1 MNEEVTARAM
11 ELPVT
16 RLKNESKRKSID
28 PKKFLLEPKL
38 NARELPPELSSE
50 LPTELPP
57 ELSSELPTEL
67 PPELSSEL
75 PTELPPELSSELPSR
90 PELPRPLLNAGATEL
105 PSNAAPLRIAA
116 PESRPVV
123 SN

>member
-1 MNEEVTARAM
+1 M
-11 ELPVT
+11 ELPVR

-57 ELSSELPTEL
+57 ELSSELP
-67 PPELSSEL
+67 SK
-75 PTELPPELSSELPSR
+75 
-90 PELPRPLLNAGATEL
+90 PELPRPLLSAGATEL
-105 PSNAAPLRIAA
+105 PSNAAPPRIAA

>member
-1 MNEEVTARAM
+1 M
-11 ELPVT
+11 ELPVR

-75 PTELPPELSSELPSR
+75 PSK
-90 PELPRPLLNAGATEL
+90 PELPRPLLSAGATEL
-105 PSNAAPLRIAA
+105 PSNAAPPRIAA

>member
-1 MNEEVTARAM
+1 M
-11 ELPVT
+11 ELPVR

-50 LPTELPP
+50 LPTEVPP
-57 ELSSELPTEL
+57 ELSSELPSK
-67 PPELSSEL
+67 P
-75 PTELPPELSSELPSR
+75 ELPPELSSELPSK
-90 PELPRPLLNAGATEL
+90 PELPRPLLSAGATEL
-105 PSNAAPLRIAA
+105 PSNAAPPRIAA

>member
-1 MNEEVTARAM
+1 M
-11 ELPVT
+11 ELPVR

-38 NARELPPELSSE
+38 SARELPPELSSE

-57 ELSSELPTEL
+57 ELSSELPSK
-67 PPELSSEL
+67 P
-75 PTELPPELSSELPSR
+75 ELPPELSSELPSR
-90 PELPRPLLNAGATEL
+90 PELPRPLLSAGATEL
-105 PSNAAPLRIAA
+105 PSNAAPPRIAA

>member
-1 MNEEVTARAM
+1 M
-11 ELPVT
+11 ELPVR

-57 ELSSELPTEL
+57 ELSSELP
-67 PPELSSEL
+67 PELSS
-75 PTELPPELSSELPSR
+75 ELPPELSSELPSK
-90 PELPRPLLNAGATEL
+90 PELPRPLLSAGATEL
-105 PSNAAPLRIAA
+105 PSNAAPPRIAA

>member
-1 MNEEVTARAM
+1 M
-11 ELPVT
+11 ELPVR

-57 ELSSELPTEL
+57 ELSSELPSKPEL

-75 PTELPPELSSELPSR
+75 PNK
-90 PELPRPLLNAGATEL
+90 PELPRPLLSAGATEL
-105 PSNAAPLRIAA
+105 PSNAAPPRIAA

>member
-1 MNEEVTARAM
+1 M
-11 ELPVT
+11 ELPVR

-28 PKKFLLEPKL
+28 PRKFLLEPKL
-38 NARELPPELSSE
+38 NAL
-50 LPTELPP
+50 
-57 ELSSELPTEL
+57 EL

-75 PTELPPELSSELPSR
+75 PTELPPELSSELPSKPELPPELSSELPSK
-90 PELPRPLLNAGATEL
+90 PELPRPLLSAGATEL
-105 PSNAAPLRIAA
+105 PSNAAPPRIAA

>member
-1 MNEEVTARAM
+1 M
-11 ELPVT
+11 ELPVR

-50 LPTELPP
+50 LPK
-57 ELSSELPTEL
+57 
-67 PPELSSEL
+67 
-75 PTELPPELSSELPSR
+75 ELPPELSSELPSKPELPPELSSELPSK
-90 PELPRPLLNAGATEL
+90 PELPRPLLSAGATEL
-105 PSNAAPLRIAA
+105 PSNAAPPRIAA

>member
-1 MNEEVTARAM
+1 M
-11 ELPVT
+11 ELPVR

-57 ELSSELPTEL
+57 ELSSELPSK
-67 PPELSSEL
+67 P
-75 PTELPPELSSELPSR
+75 ELPPELSSELPSK
-90 PELPRPLLNAGATEL
+90 PELPRPLLSAGATEL
-105 PSNAAPLRIAA
+105 PSNAAPPRIAA

>member
-1 MNEEVTARAM
+1 M
-11 ELPVT
+11 ELPVR
-16 RLKNESKRKSID
+16 RLKKESKRKSID
-28 PKKFLLEPKL
+28 PRKFLLEPKL

-57 ELSSELPTEL
+57 ELSSELP
-67 PPELSSEL
+67 SK
-75 PTELPPELSSELPSR
+75 
-90 PELPRPLLNAGATEL
+90 PELPRPLLSAGATEL
-105 PSNAAPLRIAA
+105 PSNAAPPRIAA

>member
-1 MNEEVTARAM
+1 M
-11 ELPVT
+11 ELPVR

-57 ELSSELPTEL
+57 ELSSELPSK
-67 PPELSSEL
+67 P
-75 PTELPPELSSELPSR
+75 ELPPELSSELPSR
-90 PELPRPLLNAGATEL
+90 PELPRPLLSAGATEL
-105 PSNAAPLRIAA
+105 PSNAAPPRIAA

>member
-1 MNEEVTARAM
+1 M
-11 ELPVT
+11 ELPVR

-75 PTELPPELSSELPSR
+75 PSKPELPPELSSELPSK
-90 PELPRPLLNAGATEL
+90 PELPRPLLSAGATEL
-105 PSNAAPLRIAA
+105 PSNAAPPRIAA

>member
-1 MNEEVTARAM
+1 M
-11 ELPVT
+11 ELPVR
-16 RLKNESKRKSID
+16 RLKKESKRKSID
-28 PKKFLLEPKL
+28 PRKFLLEPKL

-57 ELSSELPTEL
+57 ELSSELP
-67 PPELSSEL
+67 PELSS
-75 PTELPPELSSELPSR
+75 ELPPELSSELPSKPELPPELSSELPSK
-90 PELPRPLLNAGATEL
+90 PELPRPLLSAGATEL
-105 PSNAAPLRIAA
+105 PSNAAPPRIAA

>member
-1 MNEEVTARAM
+1 M
-11 ELPVT
+11 ELPVR
-16 RLKNESKRKSID
+16 RLKKESKRKSID
-28 PKKFLLEPKL
+28 PRKFLLEPKL

-57 ELSSELPTEL
+57 ELSSELP
-67 PPELSSEL
+67 
-75 PTELPPELSSELPSR
+75 PELSSELPSK
-90 PELPRPLLNAGATEL
+90 PELPRPLLSAGATEL
-105 PSNAAPLRIAA
+105 PSNAAPPRIAA

>member
-1 MNEEVTARAM
+1 M
-11 ELPVT
+11 ELPVR
-16 RLKNESKRKSID
+16 RLKNESKRTSID

-57 ELSSELPTEL
+57 ELSSELPSKPEL
-67 PPELSSEL
+67 PPELN
-75 PTELPPELSSELPSR
+75 SELPSK
-90 PELPRPLLNAGATEL
+90 PELPRPLLSAGATEL
-105 PSNAAPLRIAA
+105 PSNAAPPRIAA

>member
-1 MNEEVTARAM
+1 M
-11 ELPVT
+11 ELPVR
-16 RLKNESKRKSID
+16 RLKKESKRKSID
-28 PKKFLLEPKL
+28 PRKFLLEPKL

-57 ELSSELPTEL
+57 ELSSELPSK
-67 PPELSSEL
+67 P
-75 PTELPPELSSELPSR
+75 ELPPELSSELPSK
-90 PELPRPLLNAGATEL
+90 PELPRPLLSAGATEL
-105 PSNAAPLRIAA
+105 PSNAAPPRIAA

>member
-1 MNEEVTARAM
+1 M
-11 ELPVT
+11 ELPVR

-57 ELSSELPTEL
+57 ELSSELP
-67 PPELSSEL
+67 PELSSEL
-75 PTELPPELSSELPSR
+75 PSKPELPPELSSELPSK
-90 PELPRPLLNAGATEL
+90 PELPRPLLSAGATEL
-105 PSNAAPLRIAA
+105 PSNAAPPRIAA

>member
-1 MNEEVTARAM
+1 M
-11 ELPVT
+11 ELPVR

-28 PKKFLLEPKL
+28 PKKLLLEPKL

-57 ELSSELPTEL
+57 ELSSELPSK
-67 PPELSSEL
+67 P
-75 PTELPPELSSELPSR
+75 ELPPELSSELPSR
-90 PELPRPLLNAGATEL
+90 PELPRPLLSAGATEL
-105 PSNAAPLRIAA
+105 PSNAAPPRIAA

>member
-1 MNEEVTARAM
+1 M
-11 ELPVT
+11 ELPVR

-57 ELSSELPTEL
+57 ELPSKP
-67 PPELSSEL
+67 
-75 PTELPPELSSELPSR
+75 ELPPELSSELPSK
-90 PELPRPLLNAGATEL
+90 PELPRPLLSAGATEL
-105 PSNAAPLRIAA
+105 PSNAAPPRIAA

>member
-11 ELPVT
+11 ELPVR

-38 NARELPPELSSE
+38 SARELPPELSSE

-57 ELSSELPTEL
+57 ELSSELPSK
-67 PPELSSEL
+67 P
-75 PTELPPELSSELPSR
+75 ELPPELSSELPSR
-90 PELPRPLLNAGATEL
+90 PELPRPLLSAGATEL
-105 PSNAAPLRIAA
+105 PSNAAPPRIAA

>member
-1 MNEEVTARAM
+1 M
-11 ELPVT
+11 ELPVR

-57 ELSSELPTEL
+57 ELSSELPSKPEL
-67 PPELSSEL
+67 PPELN
-75 PTELPPELSSELPSR
+75 SELPSK
-90 PELPRPLLNAGATEL
+90 PELPRPLLSAGATEL
-105 PSNAAPLRIAA
+105 PSNAAPPRIAA

>member
-1 MNEEVTARAM
+1 M
-11 ELPVT
+11 ELPVR

-57 ELSSELPTEL
+57 ELSSELPSK
-67 PPELSSEL
+67 P
-75 PTELPPELSSELPSR
+75 ELPPELSSELPSR
-90 PELPRPLLNAGATEL
+90 PELPRPLLSAGATEL
-105 PSNAAPLRIAA
+105 PSNAAPRRIAA

>member
-1 MNEEVTARAM
+1 M
-11 ELPVT
+11 ELPVR

-28 PKKFLLEPKL
+28 PRKFLLEPKL

-57 ELSSELPTEL
+57 ELSSELPSK
-67 PPELSSEL
+67 P
-75 PTELPPELSSELPSR
+75 ELPPELSSELPSK
-90 PELPRPLLNAGATEL
+90 PELPRPLLSAGATEL
-105 PSNAAPLRIAA
+105 PSNAAPPRIAA

>member
-1 MNEEVTARAM
+1 M
-11 ELPVT
+11 ELPVR

-38 NARELPPELSSE
+38 NARELP
-50 LPTELPP
+50 
-57 ELSSELPTEL
+57 
-67 PPELSSEL
+67 
-75 PTELPPELSSELPSR
+75 TELPPELSSELPSKPELPPELSSELPSK
-90 PELPRPLLNAGATEL
+90 PELPRPLLSAGATEL
-105 PSNAAPLRIAA
+105 PSNAAPPRIAA